1 MLRTLTRSFGTLLGA
16 LLVTSYAVA
25 IVRAQ
30 QVSDADLKDHIAY
43 HLETNAMVKKYD
55 ITVKVD
61 HHDVTLVGT
70 VATDAQ
76 KSEAGKLAKIDGV
89 GKVDNQIAVDRDAD
103 RTLADRAKRG
113 MRRTG
118 DAIDDAWITTKVKW
132 FFMYEPLLKDSSI
145 SVETKDRVVVLTG
158 TVKSDAGRKQA
169 LALVNDT
176 DGVSKVVD
184 HLTISR

>member
-1 MLRTLTRSFGTLLGA
+1 LFGVLLA
-16 LLVTSYAVA
+16 TSSAIA

-30 QVSDADLKDHIAY
+30 VSDDDLRDHIAY

-55 ITVKVD
+55 ITVKVE
-61 HHDVTLVGT
+61 HHDVTLLGT

-89 GKVDNQIAVDRDAD
+89 GKVDNQIAV
-103 RTLADRAKRG
+103 ADRAKRG

-118 DAIDDAWITTKVKW
+118 DAIDDGWITTKVKW
-132 FFMYEPLLKDSSI
+132 FLTGDSLLKGSNI

-158 TVKSDAGRKQA
+158 TVKTETGRKRAIA
-169 LALVNDT
+169 LANDT

-184 HLTISR
+184 HLTIDR

>member
-1 MLRTLTRSFGTLLGA
+1 MPRRFTHSFGTLFGV
-16 LLVTSYAVA
+16 LLATSSAIA

-30 QVSDADLKDHIAY
+30 LSEDDLRDHIAY

-55 ITVKVD
+55 ITVKVE
-61 HHDVTLVGT
+61 HHDVTLLGT

-118 DAIDDAWITTKVKW
+118 DAIDDGWITTKVKW
-132 FFMYEPLLKDSSI
+132 FLTGDSLLKGSNI

-158 TVKSDAGRKQA
+158 TVKTETGRKRAIA
-169 LALVNDT
+169 LANDT

-184 HLTISR
+184 HLTIDR

>member
-1 MLRTLTRSFGTLLGA
+1 MPRTLTRSFGTLLSA
-16 LLVTSYAVA
+16 LLVTSSAVA

-30 QVSDADLKDHIAY
+30 VSDDDLRDHIAY
-43 HLETNAMVKKYD
+43 HLETSAMVKKYD

-61 HHDVTLVGT
+61 HHDVILLGT

-76 KSEAGKLAKIDGV
+76 KSEASKLAKIDGV

-118 DAIDDAWITTKVKW
+118 DAIDDGWITTKVKW
-132 FFMYEPLLKDSSI
+132 FFTGEPLLKGSSI

-158 TVKSDAGRKQA
+158 TVTSDAGRKRA
-169 LALVNDT
+169 LALANDT
-176 DGVSKVVD
+176 DGVAKVVD
-184 HLTISR
+184 RLKVSR